1 LRVSVGLV
9 QHRAKS
15 GKFIIKTNASFKK
28 GTILTNRLG
37 EELFKIVETIGPV
50 KDPYVTATQMN
61 DKADQFISKKVYFQG
76 E

>member
-15 GKFIIKTNASFKK
+15 GKFIIKTNSSFKK

-50 KDPYVTATQMN
+50 QNPYVTATQIN

>member
-1 LRVSVGLV
+1 MKISVGLV
-9 QHRAKS
+9 QHKAKS
-15 GKFIIKTNASFKK
+15 GKFIIKTNSSIKK
-28 GTILTNRLG
+28 GTILTNRVG